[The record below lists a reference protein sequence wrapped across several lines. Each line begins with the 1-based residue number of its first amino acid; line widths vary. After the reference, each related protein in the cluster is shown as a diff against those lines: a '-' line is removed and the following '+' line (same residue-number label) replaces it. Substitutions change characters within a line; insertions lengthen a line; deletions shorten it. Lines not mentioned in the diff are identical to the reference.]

1 MAVDK
6 LHIICGNCGHD
17 ATDENFTW
25 GYRPKEDYGNGE
37 FNPADVFIHC
47 NNCGTLHALG
57 KYMRQESEDRD
68 E

>member
-1 MAVDK
+1 MSVDR

-17 ATDENFTW
+17 AADENFTW

-37 FNPADVFIHC
+37 FDPADVFIHC
-47 NNCGTLHALG
+47 KNCGTSHALG
-57 KYMRQESEDRD
+57 KYMREGSEGED